1 MRYSDSQSQ
10 NLLANKALHGLQL
23 GRFASLLEALSVKV
37 LSRSSPSNWFISN
50 KSTVYLSLPNER
62 LSLPLNSGMDSQAD
76 NWVRYPFAGMIAQ
89 KHLLPFAS
97 RR

>member
-62 LSLPLNSGMDSQAD
+62 LSLPLILEWIPKPTTGSDIRSLG
-76 NWVRYPFAGMIAQ
+76 
-89 KHLLPFAS
+89 
-97 RR
+97 

>member
-1 MRYSDSQSQ
+1 
-10 NLLANKALHGLQL
+10 
-23 GRFASLLEALSVKV
+23 
-37 LSRSSPSNWFISN
+37 
-50 KSTVYLSLPNER
+50 
-62 LSLPLNSGMDSQAD
+62 MDSQAD